1 MTDRNDTI
9 TFKGTIPLS
18 DAVEIQ
24 RAVEEGRPVKL
35 TGTIAISAEASRK
48 LEELLSAETDDMVE
62 LLRMAELD
70 PAKDLTYGNFQDV
83 DWGDHDLAGY
93 NFEGTDLSGSDFSR
107 AKIDGMTYV
116 GAKIDNVTWPEGYA
130 PDNGASE

>member
-9 TFKGTIPLS
+9 TFKGTIPFS

-24 RAVEEGRPVKL
+24 RAVEEGHPVKL
-35 TGTIAISAEASRK
+35 TGTIAISPEMGQK
-48 LEELLSAETDDMVE
+48 LEELLNADTDDMVE

-93 NFEGTDLSGSDFSR
+93 NFEGADLSGSDFSR